1 MKKLILFWVLL
12 LIIGCDG
19 KEIYFEQPQPANSE
33 MENIFPKALQGKYI
47 VDGRS
52 KNDSIKFHLIINEL
66 TYYSGAD
73 DGSSGE
79 KGQLSDSLILKKH
92 KSHYILNYKEEE
104 GWHAIVISTQN
115 IDKFSAHLIGG
126 AMDAYEVEE
135 IEKLKKTTKVKEVLY
150 SSGNV
155 DYYLINPTP
164 KEFKK
169 MVKKKIMFSQAATFT
184 RVNK

>member
-1 MKKLILFWVLL
+1 MKKLILFLVLL

-19 KEIYFEQPQPANSE
+19 KEVYFDQPQPANSE
-33 MENIFPKALQGKYI
+33 MENIFPAALQGIYI
-47 VDGRS
+47 VDS
-52 KNDSIKFHLIINEL
+52 ASIDDSIKFHLIINEL
-66 TYYSGAD
+66 TYDYGPD
-73 DGSSGE
+73 DSRGNE

-104 GWHAIVISTQN
+104 GWHAVVITTQS
-115 IDKFSAHLIGG
+115 IGKISAHLIGG

-135 IEKLKKTTKVKEVLY
+135 IEKFKKTTKVKEVLFN
-150 SSGNV
+150 SGNV
-155 DYYLINPTP
+155 DYYLISPTP
-164 KEFKK
+164 KEFNK